1 MKTILFTAS
10 NGAEQAEIT
19 IVRSNKKYVALQ
31 PADSRHLTLLVPE
44 SFTDKDIENVLREQ
58 QAWIESCIQKV
69 RKHEKE
75 VQGGTRLS
83 VGEVNNLC
91 EKAGPVMMPLVNEY
105 MPVVRVNVRRL
116 CIDVMRRRWVSCT
129 ARGVL
134 TLNGLLVQAPDHVRR
149 YVVVQGLCQLLGKYN
164 PALRPEPSQFLPD
177 CQNAEKW
184 LKTEGRKLLSML
196 PEGLCKP

>member
-1 MKTILFTAS
+1 MKTILYTV
-10 NGAEQAEIT
+10 GKDEEQAEIT

-58 QAWIESCIQKV
+58 QAWIESCIQKF

-116 CIDVMRRRWVSCT
+116 CIGVMRRRWVSCT

-134 TLNGLLVQAPDHVRR
+134 TLNGLLFQAPDHVRR

-184 LKTEGRKLLSML
+184 LKTEGQKLLSMV